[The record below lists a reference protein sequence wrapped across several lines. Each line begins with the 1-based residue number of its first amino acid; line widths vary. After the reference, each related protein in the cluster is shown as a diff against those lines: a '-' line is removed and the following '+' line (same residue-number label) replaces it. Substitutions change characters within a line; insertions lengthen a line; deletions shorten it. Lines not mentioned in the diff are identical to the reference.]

1 MSIRCLGFD
10 VPILDGSPRVI
21 RALYHLEKSIMS
33 LRRFVYDVPILD
45 RFSKLVERYTIGKL

>member
-33 LRRFVYDVPILD
+33 LRRFVHDVPILG
-45 RFSKLVERYTIGKL
+45 RFSK